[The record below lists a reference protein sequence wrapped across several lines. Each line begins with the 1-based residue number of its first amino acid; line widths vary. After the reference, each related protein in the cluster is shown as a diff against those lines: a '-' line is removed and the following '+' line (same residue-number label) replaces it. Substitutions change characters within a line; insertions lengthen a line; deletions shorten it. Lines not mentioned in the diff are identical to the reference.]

1 MVTIMDMNTGK
12 VVREPD
18 EYGEEVLN
26 AGWLPPQP
34 EPSLQLIQV
43 EHPAHSE
50 PATILPD
57 DVDAFLST
65 MYRCQE

>member
-34 EPSLQLIQV
+34 EPSLQLVQV
-43 EHPAHSE
+43 EHAAHSE
-50 PATILPD
+50 AVSIPPG
-57 DVDAFLST
+57 DVEAFLST